1 MGGGPGGGPPGPG
14 GIGVEASTATMQR
27 SALGKLSF
35 ELKLY
40 DSNTFRTEMP
50 DGTKSRVGENLY
62 FGVAATKK
70 LTNIVHRATRCT
82 IKGGDANS
90 MDNKDEYVLFDD
102 TVGEVDPYV
111 ETTRYSPFHMDGLNQ
126 QTCAN
131 EDLDKF
137 SYRVFEF
144 IDPVTNLPAQ
154 NSNQH
159 IQCTVAVCIADEDM
173 SSGPCGP
180 SVCDY
185 WNTNNDI
192 EAADSTAP
200 RRFG

>member
-1 MGGGPGGGPPGPG
+1 
-14 GIGVEASTATMQR
+14 
-27 SALGKLSF
+27 
-35 ELKLY
+35 
-40 DSNTFRTEMP
+40 MP

-185 WNTNNDI
+185 WNTNNDV